1 MQNRNPQLN
10 VDKVMKRFLL
20 VAGLLLGAIWPAL
33 RAQAVIQFEQT
44 SHNFGTFSSDQ
55 PQKCEFIFTNTGDK
69 PLVIQQAFSSCGCT
83 VASFTRTPINPGE
96 KGKVTISYNGKNLFP
111 GHFKKPVTVSS
122 NAKNNIVR
130 VYIEGDMVA
139 SKK

>member
-1 MQNRNPQLN
+1 MQRKNRQLN
-10 VDKVMKRFLL
+10 ENKVMKRFLL
-20 VAGLLLGAIWPAL
+20 VAGLLLGAIWSTL
-33 RAQAVIQFEQT
+33 QAQAVIQFEQT

-55 PQKCEFIFTNTGDK
+55 PQKCEFIFTNIGDK

-139 SKK
+139 NKK

>member
-1 MQNRNPQLN
+1 MQRKNHQLN
-10 VDKVMKRFLL
+10 ENKVMKRFLL
-20 VAGLLLGAIWPAL
+20 VAGLLLGAIWSTL
-33 RAQAVIQFEQT
+33 QAQAVIQFEQT

-55 PQKCEFIFTNTGDK
+55 PQKCEFIFTNIGDK

-139 SKK
+139 NKK

>member
-20 VAGLLLGAIWPAL
+20 VAGLLLGAIWPTL

-44 SHNFGTFSSDQ
+44 SHNFGAFSSDQ